1 MTLRLHHMGILVK
14 DIARGVDD
22 YVKRFGYEVK
32 SDVIH
37 DPVQTA
43 FVQFVKLAGESA
55 YIEFVT
61 PDGPNSKL
69 SNALQKGGGI
79 NHLCYLTED
88 IQKTC
93 EDLTDKGMFLLQV
106 PVDAVA
112 FPERRI
118 AWLIGRDGIPVE
130 LVEEG
135 EDKWKI
141 E

>member
-93 EDLTDKGMFLLQV
+93 EDLTDKGNVLT
-106 PVDAVA
+106 ASS
-112 FPERRI
+112 RRRRCI
-118 AWLIGRDGIPVE
+118 SRETHSLAHRARWHTC
-130 LVEEG
+130 
-135 EDKWKI
+135 
-141 E
+141 